1 MKRYTAWSLILILLL
16 AAGCQAPAGE
26 TPPVPSTAPST
37 EATPIPTPTPEAEPT
52 ETPSAIAPYDA
63 NGDGVLQTIEFPLPT
78 GEVFGLEGENAALY
92 TKLAETVM
100 ELSFAEE
107 ADREWEWF
115 LYLSEKA
122 VDLVLPHFTIVGEY
136 DGENGEKNYVGG
148 FGIYMYYGLS
158 NGLVR
163 YDPKYRVYNSVG
175 GGGAFSRITF
185 ATDGTFLDIQQTYNG
200 ADNTE
205 RVKELCG
212 PLTEVAEAWI
222 NETEY
227 PYGERCLPDLDFNKM
242 LELYVNY
249 YFCQ

>member
-37 EATPIPTPTPEAEPT
+37 EATPIPTSMPEAEPT

-100 ELSFAEE
+100 ELSFTGE

-158 NGLVR
+158 NGLVK
-163 YDPKYRVYNSVG
+163 YDPKYRVYDSVG

-185 ATDGTFLDIQQTYNG
+185 GANGNFLDVQQTYDG

-205 RVKELCG
+205 RVRELCG
-212 PLTEVAEAWI
+212 PLTGIAEDYLSG
-222 NETEY
+222 TFD
-227 PYGERCLPDLDFNKM
+227 GDGGRFLPGLTSDEM
-242 LELYVNY
+242 LERYVNY